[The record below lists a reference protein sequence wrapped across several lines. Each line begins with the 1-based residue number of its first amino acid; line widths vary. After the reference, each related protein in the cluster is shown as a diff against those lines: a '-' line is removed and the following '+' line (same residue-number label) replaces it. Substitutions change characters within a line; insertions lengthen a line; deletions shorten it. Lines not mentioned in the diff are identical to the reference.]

1 MHSFDYSSKNGYS
14 FGGGSLWTP
23 WPLDLLVV
31 GGVKLLR
38 PTRKPP
44 GNSHGDGIQPVM
56 YFHILLQMQTIRD

>member
-44 GNSHGDGIQPVM
+44 GNPQETFQWFPSSLPDDSTLNV
-56 YFHILLQMQTIRD
+56 